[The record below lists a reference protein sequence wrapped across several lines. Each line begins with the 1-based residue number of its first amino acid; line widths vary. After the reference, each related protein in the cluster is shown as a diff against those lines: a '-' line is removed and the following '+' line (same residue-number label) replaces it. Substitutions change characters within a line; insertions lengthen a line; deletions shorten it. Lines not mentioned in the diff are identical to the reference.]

1 MRNYLKTLRGLARG
15 FIEPAELGKATMRK
29 SELPEKICV
38 VCDRPFSWRKK
49 WKTVWDEVRY
59 CSDACR
65 RNRNQNN
72 IKKDRDAV

>member
-1 MRNYLKTLRGLARG
+1 MLGGTAGD
-15 FIEPAELGKATMRK
+15 FIIPASLGKITMRK
-29 SELPEKICV
+29 SDLPEKICA

-65 RNRNQNN
+65 RNRSQNN
-72 IKKDRDAV
+72 LKKDKDAV

>member
-1 MRNYLKTLRGLARG
+1 MRNYLITLRGLAQG
-15 FIEPAELGKATMRK
+15 FIEPVALGKATMRK

-72 IKKDRDAV
+72 IKKGRDAV

>member
-1 MRNYLKTLRGLARG
+1 MLSGTAGD
-15 FIEPAELGKATMRK
+15 FIVPAALGKITMRK
-29 SELPEKICV
+29 SDLPEKICA

-65 RNRNQNN
+65 RNRSQNN
-72 IKKDRDAV
+72 LKKDKDAV